1 MWSIHITSQPY
12 QKVVLIEGDKIY
24 YKSFFDVLWVNELTN
39 EQLIIKK
46 SLEEEV
52 EYSNRKNVL

>member
-12 QKVVLIEGDKIY
+12 QKMVLIEEDKIH
-24 YKSFFDVLWVNELTN
+24 YKYFYDVLWINELTN
-39 EQLIIKK
+39 EQLTIKK
-46 SLEEEV
+46 SLEKEV